1 MWTEPNSV
9 DVGGAPAHIATGI
22 TDIFSDEGAISNYLY
37 ESL

>member
-1 MWTEPNSV
+1 MVNNAGSI
-9 DVGGAPAHIATGI
+9 APARIATGI